1 MFFPLWLTCT
11 VTSEAAFTFAEF
23 IPFMMIVPV
32 RSSPVLALTFTVTEP
47 FPSPDPLSTMI
58 QSAEGATPQFELE
71 ETFSNLAEASSGSND
86 RLDGETVRVCWTISG
101 SFSLH
106 EKACRA
112 TASTQAKGN
121 MAFLMVIS
129 IIGKPEPGQ
138 GLRPVKRVIQPR
150 PCRH

>member
-11 VTSEAAFTFAEF
+11 VTSAAAFTFAED
-23 IPFMMIVPV
+23 IPLMMIVPA

-47 FPSPDPLSTMI
+47 LPSPEPLSTTI
-58 QSAEGATPQFELE
+58 QSAEGATLQVELE
-71 ETFSNLAEASSGSND
+71 DIFSNLVEASSGSKD

-121 MAFLMVIS
+121 MALFMVS
-129 IIGKPEPGQ
+129 
-138 GLRPVKRVIQPR
+138 V
-150 PCRH
+150 